1 MNARQ
6 MIAENIRRARRMKK
20 ISRRD
25 LSCLTRIPDGKIKS
39 FERGDEFQETA
50 LVRRIANAL
59 NIGIEFFYQ
68 LPDEGFDKEK
78 ILLRRNKLPKRDRE
92 AVIEMARYK
101 SKDVTDLVI
110 VMNLP
115 VFQAPPKEEESIS
128 HERARE
134 LGERLASKWY
144 IEEETLSSILESNG
158 NFVVRIPDE
167 TILFRGL
174 FIYRK
179 NIPIIAIYEK
189 DRKDGK
195 LVEDISHELGH
206 AVFLNQKLP
215 QDLEEKLCDSFAEGF
230 SEKISALGI
239 ATGEFDFIRRGTV
252 KAWIDG
258 EISSSRAAEIFGI
271 TTSEFIKEFS
281 A

>member
-6 MIAENIRRARRMKK
+6 MVAENIRRARRMKK

-25 LSCLTRIPDGKIKS
+25 LSCLTKIPDGKIKS

-59 NIGIEFFYQ
+59 NIGMDFFYQ
-68 LPDEGFDKEK
+68 LPDEGFDEK
-78 ILLRRNKLPKRDRE
+78 KVFLRRNELPKRDKD

-101 SKDVTDLVI
+101 STGIVDLVI
-110 VMNLP
+110 AMGLP
-115 VFQAPPKEEESIS
+115 VFQSPPKEDPKIS

-134 LGERLASKWY
+134 LGEHMASEWY
-144 IEEETLSSILESNG
+144 VAGETLSSILESNG
-158 NFVVRIPDE
+158 IFVVRIPDE

-174 FIYRK
+174 FMYRK

-206 AVFLNQKLP
+206 AVFLNQELP
-215 QDLEEKLCDSFAEGF
+215 REIEEKLCDSFAEGF

-239 ATGEFDFIRRGTV
+239 TVGEFDFIRRGTV
-252 KAWIDG
+252 KAWSDG
-258 EISSSRAAEIFGI
+258 EISSSRAAEILGI